1 MAHDIVPLQD
11 APDALVQG
19 ASTHMLSLTQLLVHE
34 HSPAVGSPALEATM
48 IVAGEGVGQD
58 VRKVPQAGIFSKR
71 PS

>member
-34 HSPAVGSPALEATM
+34 DSSAVGSLALEATM
-48 IVAGEGVGQD
+48 KVAREGVGQD
-58 VRKVPQAGIFSKR
+58 VRKVSQAGVFSKR